1 MWFEAANATGG
12 IETME
17 GGKVGLRLLFEDVNS
32 TVMGD
37 LKTSV
42 SSPTHLSVGYHW
54 CEACTFASPR
64 AANFAGSALSPNGI
78 FGACVRRVNEC
89 RKEIV
94 LLLCQD
100 ARSAMSE

>member
-17 GGKVGLRLLFEDVNS
+17 GGKVGLRLLFEDVGTS
-32 TVMGD
+32 TVPGD

-54 CEACTFASPR
+54 CEACTFASRPEQPTLLEVH
-64 AANFAGSALSPNGI
+64 SAQMAYL
-78 FGACVRRVNEC
+78 AHAYAV
-89 RKEIV
+89 
-94 LLLCQD
+94 
-100 ARSAMSE
+100 